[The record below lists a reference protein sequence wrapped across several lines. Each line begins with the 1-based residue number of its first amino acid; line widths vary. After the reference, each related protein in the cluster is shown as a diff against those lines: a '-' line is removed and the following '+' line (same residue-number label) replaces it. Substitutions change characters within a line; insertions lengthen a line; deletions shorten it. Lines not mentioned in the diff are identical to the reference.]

1 MAERPSLDPDL
12 RKRLLLEARTPWR
25 SLRRALW
32 WALFASA
39 GLGGATMG
47 LRAASGD
54 SVPLQDLAIQ
64 AGALG
69 LLGLLLW
76 FDRNQPQDPAQLPLQ
91 GQEQGKGP

>member
-1 MAERPSLDPDL
+1 
-12 RKRLLLEARTPWR
+12 
-25 SLRRALW
+25 
-32 WALFASA
+32 
-39 GLGGATMG
+39 MG

-54 SVPLQDLAIQ
+54 TVPLQDLAIQ